1 MNVNVLIPVI
11 VTVIVKPARNI
22 TARMVQEQI
31 AEKQGKKKNQNKYGF
46 QHPSFG

>member
-11 VTVIVKPARNI
+11 VTVTVKLVRNI

-31 AEKQGKKKNQNKYGF
+31 VVKQGKKKNQNKSGF
-46 QHPSFG
+46 QHLSFG